1 MGLAYNRCLEEA
13 GDLYLL
19 ESLSILLNMDRAILR
34 RHYANRAS
42 LVERIHLGL
51 TADDSDLS
59 FTVHS
64 LFQEHGRYLRLTKCV
79 MDQAV
84 IPSFPLNVEIG
95 CKCSCLC
102 RRHFRGVLH
111 SPSVG
116 CVPTR
121 YRVSARHSGEREA
134 GVPLRNDLSLWRS
147 RGSPRHPPFNLVLRR
162 RTSFPPSFL

>member
-1 MGLAYNRCLEEA
+1 MGLAYNHCLEEA

-79 MDQAV
+79 MNQAV

-95 CKCSCLC
+95 CRCSCLC
-102 RRHFRGVLH
+102 
-111 SPSVG
+111 
-116 CVPTR
+116 
-121 YRVSARHSGEREA
+121 
-134 GVPLRNDLSLWRS
+134 
-147 RGSPRHPPFNLVLRR
+147 
-162 RTSFPPSFL
+162 